1 MWKAIISL
9 ALTSIGQV
17 AGQTVYLAGDSTMAP
32 GGGGKGTEG
41 KTISLSIHHSNQTS
55 FVGSNTNPY
64 SSSGWGQ
71 YLHYSLKLP
80 VVNKAFAGRSARS
93 FTREGRFDEIG
104 TLLKKGDFVIIEFGH
119 NDGASNPDN
128 GRSDCPGS
136 GAETCRYTYNGETE
150 TVHTF
155 PSYLEQAANSYV
167 EKGAH
172 VLISSQTPNNPDE
185 SGVFVSST
193 PRFVDLAKTAAT
205 NAKVDYVDH
214 NAYTL
219 AAYKA
224 LPVKTVDG
232 YFPNDHTHTAPRG
245 ADLVAQAFVRGLVCG
260 GSLLSNYA
268 KNATKE
274 IEGNCLK

>member
-1 MWKAIISL
+1 MWKAIVTL
-9 ALTSIGQV
+9 ALTFTDQV

-32 GGGGKGTEG
+32 GGGGKGTE
-41 KTISLSIHHSNQTS
+41 
-55 FVGSNTNPY
+55 
-64 SSSGWGQ
+64 GWGQ

-93 FTREGRFDEIG
+93 FAREDRFDEIG
-104 TLLKKGDFVIIEFGH
+104 DLLKKGDFVIIEFGH

-150 TVHTF
+150 IVNTF
-155 PSYLEQAANSYV
+155 PFYLEQAANSYIK
-167 EKGAH
+167 KGAH

-193 PRFVDLAKTAAT
+193 PRFVDLAKAAAT
-205 NAKVDYVDH
+205 NAKVDFVDH
-214 NAYTL
+214 NEYTL

-224 LPVKTVDG
+224 LSVKIVDG
-232 YFPNDHTHTAPRG
+232 YFPNDHTHTAPKG

-260 GSLLSNYA
+260 GSLLGNYVR
-268 KNATKE
+268 NDTKA

>member
-1 MWKAIISL
+1 MWRAIISFAL
-9 ALTSIGQV
+9 AFVGHV
-17 AGQTVYLAGDSTMAP
+17 AGQTVYLAGDSTTAP

-41 KTISLSIHHSNQTS
+41 
-55 FVGSNTNPY
+55 
-64 SSSGWGQ
+64 WGQ
-71 YLHYSLKLP
+71 YLHYSLKIP

-104 TLLKKGDFVIIEFGH
+104 KLLKKGDFVIIEFGH
-119 NDGASNPDN
+119 NDGASHPDN

-136 GAETCRYTYNGETE
+136 GTETCRYTYDGATE

-155 PSYLEQAANSYV
+155 PYYLEQAANSYTA
-167 EKGAH
+167 KGAH
-172 VLISSQTPNNPDE
+172 VIISSQSPNNPDE

-214 NAYTL
+214 NAYAL
-219 AAYKA
+219 AAYKP
-224 LPVKTVDG
+224 LPVRTVDSC
-232 YFPNDHTHTAPRG
+232 FPNEHTHTSAQG

-260 GSLLSNYA
+260 GSLLSGYV
-268 KNATKE
+268 KNATSA
-274 IEGNCLK
+274 IEGACLK

>member
-1 MWKAIISL
+1 MWKAIVTL
-9 ALTSIGQV
+9 ALTLTDQV

-32 GGGGKGTEG
+32 GGGGKGTE
-41 KTISLSIHHSNQTS
+41 
-55 FVGSNTNPY
+55 
-64 SSSGWGQ
+64 GWGQ

-93 FTREGRFDEIG
+93 FAREDRFDEIG
-104 TLLKKGDFVIIEFGH
+104 DLLKKGDFVIIEFG
-119 NDGASNPDN
+119 
-128 GRSDCPGS
+128 S
-136 GAETCRYTYNGETE
+136 GAETCRYTYNGKTE
-150 TVHTF
+150 IVNTF
-155 PSYLEQAANSYV
+155 PFYLEQAANSYIA
-167 EKGAH
+167 KGAH

-205 NAKVDYVDH
+205 NAKVDFVDH
-214 NAYTL
+214 NEYTL

-224 LPVKTVDG
+224 LSVKTVDG
-232 YFPNDHTHTAPRG
+232 YFPNDHTHTAPKG

-260 GSLLSNYA
+260 GSLLGNYVR
-268 KNATKE
+268 NDTKA

>member
-1 MWKAIISL
+1 MWNAIIPL
-9 ALTSIGQV
+9 ALASIGQV
-17 AGQTVYLAGDSTMAP
+17 AGQTIYIAGDSTMAP

-41 KTISLSIHHSNQTS
+41 
-55 FVGSNTNPY
+55 
-64 SSSGWGQ
+64 WGQ
-71 YLHYSLKLP
+71 YLHYSFKLP

-93 FTREGRFDEIG
+93 FTREGRFDEIE
-104 TLLKKGDFVIIEFGH
+104 TLLKKGDFVVIEFGH

-150 TVHTF
+150 IVHTF
-155 PSYLEQAANSYV
+155 PYYLEQAANSYV

-193 PRFVDLAKTAAT
+193 PRFVNLAKTAAT
-205 NAKVDYVDH
+205 IAKVDYIDH

-219 AAYKA
+219 AAYKD
-224 LPVKTVDG
+224 LSVKTVDG
-232 YFPNDHTHTAPRG
+232 YFPNDHTHTAPKG
-245 ADLVAQAFVRGLVCG
+245 ADLVAQAFVRGL
-260 GSLLSNYA
+260 A
-268 KNATKE
+268 
-274 IEGNCLK
+274 IEGACLK